1 MLTKN
6 YFSPT
11 PRFLHV
17 DNSKSKLYF
26 VNSYQIFPEILS
38 EDRQPDEDELCF
50 IAEGR
55 IVVANEVG
63 VAYRFGS
70 AGTVR
75 YLVTL
80 K

>member
-1 MLTKN
+1 MWTILNQN
-6 YFSPT
+6 YILIT
-11 PRFLHV
+11 
-17 DNSKSKLYF
+17 
-26 VNSYQIFPEILS
+26 YQIFPEILS

-63 VAYRFGS
+63 VAYRFGG
-70 AGTVR
+70 AGAVR